1 MEGLL
6 DWLKK
11 VDNYFDYTETPEE
24 HKVKL
29 VAYKL
34 NGGASA
40 WWDQEQNTRRRMG
53 KTPIRT
59 WPRMRRML
67 KDRFLPL
74 NHEQILWEQL
84 HNCVQ
89 GNRTVHQYTAEYQRL
104 QARTNLSES
113 PYYQMVRFVNGLRKD
128 LKDKVEINYTP
139 KDVPQSTPSPQ
150 NKPTFTPIRNN
161 PRRPQEPQPSNPYA
175 KPFPIRCYRCGKLL
189 LTPRIDEASQRN
201 AIFRTRCTIK
211 GKVCDVIIDS
221 GSSENIVSKSLVKIL
236 KLKIE
241 PHSTPYKIGW
251 VMKGVEISV
260 KATSTFTFSIGKS
273 YQSQVTC
280 DVIDMDASHM
290 ILGRPWQFD
299 SKSIYDGHKNTYEVP
314 WEDKKI
320 TFLPLTLSS
329 SNHVS
334 PTLTNSI
341 EFPRLFYSHL
351 IANQTGW
358 LLLSKGID
366 EQQAP
371 NDDLRLNKLLQE
383 FSDITP
389 DDLPSTLPP
398 MRDIQHQ
405 IDLIPGSILPNLP
418 HYRMTPKEYVALHQQ
433 ISELLAKGSIRPSLS
448 PCAVPA
454 FLTPKKD
461 GTWQMCI
468 DSRAINKITIKYR
481 FPIPRLSDLLDHLH
495 GASIFSKIDLRS
507 GYHQL
512 RIKPGD
518 EWKTAFK
525 TNE

>member
-1 MEGLL
+1 
-6 DWLKK
+6 
-11 VDNYFDYTETPEE
+11 
-24 HKVKL
+24 
-29 VAYKL
+29 
-34 NGGASA
+34 
-40 WWDQEQNTRRRMG
+40 MG
-53 KTPIRT
+53 KTPIWT
-59 WPRMRRML
+59 WPRMRRMIR
-67 KDRFLPL
+67 DRFLPL

-89 GNRTVHQYTAEYQRL
+89 GNRTVHQYIAKYQRM

-113 PYYQMVRFVNGLRKD
+113 PYYQMVRFVNGAIDVASLATDPTSEAYSD
-128 LKDKVEINYTP
+128 LLIL
-139 KDVPQSTPSPQ
+139 Q
-150 NKPTFTPIRNN
+150 
-161 PRRPQEPQPSNPYA
+161 
-175 KPFPIRCYRCGKLL
+175 KLL
-189 LTPRIDEASQRN
+189 LTPRIDEESQRN
-201 AIFRTRCTIK
+201 AIFRTRCTSK

-251 VMKGVEISV
+251 VMKGVEINV

-280 DVIDMDASHM
+280 DVIDMDASHV

-329 SNHVS
+329 SNRVS
-334 PTLTNSI
+334 PKLTNFI
-341 EFPRLFYSHL
+341 ESPRLFYSHL
-351 IANQTGW
+351 IANQAGW
-358 LLLSKGID
+358 ILINKGT
-366 EQQAP
+366 EEKQVP

-389 DDLPSTLPP
+389 EELPNTLPP
-398 MRDIQHQ
+398 MRDIQYQ
-405 IDLIPGSILPNLP
+405 IDLILGSILPNLP
-418 HYRMTPKEYVALHQQ
+418 HYRMTPKEYAALHQQ
-433 ISELLAKGSIRPSLS
+433 VSNLLAKGSIRPSLS
-448 PCAVPA
+448 PCAVLA
-454 FLTPKKD
+454 LLTPKKD
-461 GTWQMCI
+461 GTWRMCI

-495 GASIFSKIDLRS
+495 GASIFLKIDLRS
-507 GYHQL
+507 RYHQL
-512 RIKPGD
+512 RIKLRD

-525 TNE
+525 MNEGRLSGWLCRLDYPMHLRNLCD